1 MIIFFLLSELL
12 PSETYVVE
20 STVEAG
26 LLDVVMLQRHMEI
39 GEAEAQRIEVG
50 CEMRLPSPLDVSV
63 AKKLQIQLGGIEEG
77 SGDYFEDSDGAS
89 GLFFGEVEI
98 GVNGK

>member
-1 MIIFFLLSELL
+1 ML

-20 STVEAG
+20 STVETG
-26 LLDVVMLQRHMEI
+26 LLDVIMLHRHMEI
-39 GEAEAQRIEVG
+39 GVAEAQRIEVG

-63 AKKLQIQLGGIEEG
+63 AKKLQIQLGSNEEDPEGFFSG

-89 GLFFGEVEI
+89 GLFSGEEEI

>member
-63 AKKLQIQLGGIEEG
+63 AKKLQIQLGSNEEDPEG
-77 SGDYFEDSDGAS
+77 SGDYFEDS
-89 GLFFGEVEI
+89 GLFSGKEEI